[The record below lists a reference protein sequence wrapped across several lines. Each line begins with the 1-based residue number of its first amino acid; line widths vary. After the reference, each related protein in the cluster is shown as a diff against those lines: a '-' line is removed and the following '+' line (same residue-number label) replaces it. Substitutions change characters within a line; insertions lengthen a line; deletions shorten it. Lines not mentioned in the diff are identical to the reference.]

1 MSSDILTPP
10 IERST
15 MLARPARLAMNAVIL
30 GLWLWLYRPVF
41 DYLAIIFSR
50 EDFRT
55 NQLVLLGVMVLIAF
69 QMRKGHLRPRP
80 DARPQLYLPALTLVL
95 CGSALYLVVER
106 FLDINTLSASLFGLA
121 SYGLLGLWMQPRR
134 WRQGLPAAVLLI
146 GTLPF
151 GEHMQTFVGYP
162 MRILTANIVRDG
174 LARAGVASLGV
185 DTILIFENGVSQV
198 DLPCSGVKSLWTGLL
213 FLVAATWIER
223 RPLNLRWALTALV
236 LAGLLFVANL
246 ARVAVLVTVGQV
258 AGWQLMARM
267 LHVPLGVLGF
277 CAACAAAVFV
287 LRGRRPEA
295 NPCRGKA
302 RLALHWQVPGADP
315 HPNPLP
321 TKERQRAPLSPVGR
335 GAGERVTL
343 HASPTRPL
351 WLAPALAAAILGMA
365 LVYAPRPQTGLTE
378 SPPDWSFPAELETA
392 PMPLRPD
399 EIAWLI
405 RGGAESAERR
415 RFEWRG
421 ITGSMLFVVSQ
432 TWRAQHRPER
442 CFEVFGL
449 SPNDSRTV
457 LVTPDFSVRFVSLG
471 NRNGRGL
478 LSATYW
484 FQTVG
489 RTTDDYGARMWADLS
504 PERNRWIL
512 VTLVFDR
519 VYDPSATDIQA
530 LERVVR
536 DAVAHS
542 LKGGSLP

>member
-1 MSSDILTPP
+1 VSSDTLTPS

-15 MLARPARLAMNAVIL
+15 ILARPARLAMNAVIL

-55 NQLVLLGVMVLIAF
+55 NQLVLLGVIILVAF
-69 QMRKGHLRPRP
+69 QMRKGHLRPRL

-95 CGSALYLVVER
+95 GGSALYLVVER

-162 MRILTANIVRDG
+162 MRIWTANIVRDG

-223 RPLNLRWALTALV
+223 RPLNLRWVLTALV

-277 CAACAAAVFV
+277 CAACARRPV
-287 LRGRRPEA
+287 LPEA
-295 NPCRGKA
+295 NP
-302 RLALHWQVPGADP
+302 WP
-315 HPNPLP
+315 HP
-321 TKERQRAPLSPVGR
+321 
-335 GAGERVTL
+335 
-343 HASPTRPL
+343 
-351 WLAPALAAAILGMA
+351 
-365 LVYAPRPQTGLTE
+365 
-378 SPPDWSFPAELETA
+378 
-392 PMPLRPD
+392 PLRP
-399 EIAWLI
+399 
-405 RGGAESAERR
+405 STRR
-415 RFEWRG
+415 
-421 ITGSMLFVVSQ
+421 SSS
-432 TWRAQHRPER
+432 
-442 CFEVFGL
+442 L
-449 SPNDSRTV
+449 SR
-457 LVTPDFSVRFVSLG
+457 
-471 NRNGRGL
+471 
-478 LSATYW
+478 
-484 FQTVG
+484 
-489 RTTDDYGARMWADLS
+489 
-504 PERNRWIL
+504 
-512 VTLVFDR
+512 
-519 VYDPSATDIQA
+519 
-530 LERVVR
+530 
-536 DAVAHS
+536 
-542 LKGGSLP
+542 

>member
-1 MSSDILTPP
+1 MSSDTLVPLV
-10 IERST
+10 ERST
-15 MLARPARLAMNAVIL
+15 LLARPARLAMNAVIL

-55 NQLVLLGVMVLIAF
+55 NQLVLLGVIVLIAF
-69 QMRKGHLRPRP
+69 QMRKGHLHPRP

-95 CGSALYLVVER
+95 GGSALYLVVER

-121 SYGLLGLWMQPRR
+121 SYGLLGLWMLPQR
-134 WRQGLPAAVLLI
+134 WWQGLPAAVLLI

-213 FLVAATWIER
+213 FLIAATWVER
-223 RPLNLRWALTALV
+223 RPLNLRWVLTALV
-236 LAGLLFVANL
+236 LAGLLFVVNL

-277 CAACAAAVFV
+277 CAACAAAVLV

-295 NPCRGKA
+295 DP
-302 RLALHWQVPGADP
+302 WQVPGAGP
-315 HPNPLP
+315 HPDPPPARGREHTPFSL
-321 TKERQRAPLSPVGR
+321 VGR
-335 GAGERVTL
+335 GAEERIILT
-343 HASPTRPL
+343 SPTRPL
-351 WLAPALAAAILGMA
+351 WLAPALASAILGMA

-378 SPPDWSFPAELETA
+378 SPADWSFPAELKTA

-415 RFEWRG
+415 HFEWRG
-421 ITGSMLFVVSQ
+421 ITGSMLFVASQ

-457 LVTPDFSVRFVSLG
+457 LVTPDFPVRFVSLG

-484 FQTVG
+484 FQSVG

-504 PERNRWIL
+504 PERTRWIL

-519 VYDPSATDIQA
+519 VYDPGATDIQA
-530 LERVVR
+530 LEIVMR
-536 DAVAHS
+536 DAVARS
-542 LKGGSLP
+542 LAPRVPFRGKGGSLP